1 MAAGGAILE
10 SDKTLGT
17 RLKVFQRMRSFWS
30 APRITKMAARA
41 LHRVCCSAV
50 YCQVSRHVS
59 SLFRLQMTNT
69 SVKHNKGF
77 QLFYRGFFVSK
88 VSSAEYSDTEWKTK
102 LTPDQYWV
110 CRQKGTEPPW
120 SGEYVEFKG
129 KGKYKCVCCGSDLFS
144 SSAKFESGT
153 GWPSFNA
160 AIETISSNDASSL
173 QLSVAEKTDYS
184 YGMVRTEVLCRQCD
198 SHLGH
203 VFPDGPAPTGLRYC
217 INSISLKFEPENN
230 STRSDTT

>member
-1 MAAGGAILE
+1 M
-10 SDKTLGT
+10 
-17 RLKVFQRMRSFWS
+17 
-30 APRITKMAARA
+30 TK
-41 LHRVCCSAV
+41 
-50 YCQVSRHVS
+50 
-59 SLFRLQMTNT
+59 T

-77 QLFYRGFFVSK
+77 QIFYRGFFVSE
-88 VSSAEYSDTEWKTK
+88 VSLAKYSDTEWKTK
-102 LTPDQYWV
+102 LSPDQYWV

-120 SGEYVEFKG
+120 SGKYVEFKG

-184 YGMVRTEVLCRQCD
+184 HGMVRTEVLCRQCD